1 MRPEILIGDRLLLE
15 EVLAFEVEAEGR
27 RALEA
32 RGRFTIALPGGSI
45 ASTFFPR
52 LARVPLA
59 WSEVDFFWVD
69 ERALPPTDPES
80 NYALAYSLWL
90 KPAGVPAERLH
101 RMRAEDPDLQLAARA
116 YSDELTKIA
125 GTPPQL
131 DFVLLGVGADGH
143 IASLFPGFPG
153 PSPAHPAHDE
163 QRLVDVVEH
172 SPKPPPRRLTLT
184 LPVLSRAKRVFI
196 VALGESKA
204 AAIRDGVDSGSELP
218 LGALVRG
225 STHVRLLLDNAAAS
239 LLARR

>member
-1 MRPEILIGDRLLLE
+1 VRPEILIGDKMLLE

-45 ASTFFPR
+45 ASNFFPR
-52 LARVPLA
+52 LARVPLE
-59 WSEVDFFWVD
+59 WSGVDFFWVD
-69 ERALPPTDPES
+69 ERAVPPTDKES
-80 NYALAYSLWL
+80 NYASAYSLWL
-90 KPAGVPAERLH
+90 KPAGVPAGRLH
-101 RMRAEDPDLQLAARA
+101 RMRAEEPDLQLAARA
-116 YSDELTKIA
+116 YSDELTQIT

-131 DFVLLGVGADGH
+131 DFVLLGVGPDGH
-143 IASLFPGFPG
+143 IASLFPG
-153 PSPAHPAHDE
+153 PSPTHDE
-163 QRLVDVVEH
+163 QRLVEVVEH

-184 LPVLSRAKRVFI
+184 LRVLSHAKRVLI

-204 AAIRDGVDSGSELP
+204 AAIRDGLDSSSDRP
-218 LGALVRG
+218 LGALVRR